1 MSAYADLTAPWQA
14 RFDPVQ
20 TDMSADKPVIG
31 YIANTTPVEMILA
44 AGCEARQVTGNPTDD
59 PKDALTRMEPFLD
72 GAVLSIFQRWLDG
85 RLDHLTAL
93 IIPRSC
99 EGYLQLYYHMVE
111 ENRTAPKAGRPTPI
125 LFDILHT
132 PFPATARYNAGR
144 LTRLRERLDEITGR
158 TITDNDLS
166 DAIAATDKTRI
177 LLAQINALR
186 CADTPRLTGAQMLA
200 ITGASTQCAPHE
212 FHALANAF
220 LNETR
225 SGQKNSPVARPP
237 LPRVLITGSPQD
249 EPGLHQVIED
259 IGAIVTGDDHAAGD
273 WWFLDPIAP
282 ETSEASE
289 TPMQALLR
297 KYHLNAPSLRS
308 FPREHGDERLI
319 NAVERAR
326 PDAVIFVTEEW
337 DDALGFDYPT
347 QRDLLAQ
354 RGLPCL
360 FLPNQSYRHP
370 DRLDQAERIAAF
382 LMGAEPTA
390 PQKALGHRIE
400 GALP

>member
-20 TDMSADKPVIG
+20 TDGSAGKPVIG

-44 AGCEARQVTGNPTDD
+44 AGCEARQVTGNPADD
-59 PKDALTRMEPFLD
+59 PRDALTRMEPFLD

-111 ENRTAPKAGRPTPI
+111 ENRTAPRVGRPTPI

-144 LTRLRERLDEITGR
+144 LARLRDRLNEITDR
-158 TITDNDLS
+158 TMTDTALS
-166 DAIAATDKTRI
+166 DAIAATDKTRA

-186 CADTPRLTGAQMLA
+186 CADMPRLTGAQMLA

-212 FHALANAF
+212 FHALAQAF
-220 LNETR
+220 LGQSHAQR
-225 SGQKNSPVARPP
+225 SP

-249 EPGLHQVIED
+249 DPGLHHLIENF
-259 IGAIVTGDDHAAGD
+259 GATVTGDDHAAGD
-273 WWFLDPIAP
+273 WWILDHIAP
-282 ETSEASE
+282 DVHE

-308 FPREHGDERLI
+308 FPRERSDERLMQ
-319 NAVERAR
+319 AVDRAR

-347 QRDLLAQ
+347 QRDLLAR

-382 LMGAEPTA
+382 LMGTKA
-390 PQKALGHRIE
+390 PQTE